1 MYSETWRV
9 IASNHPSLA
18 GHFPGDPIVPGV
30 VILEEVIQAL
40 EGWRSGCRL
49 EGVPAVKFLA
59 PLRPEEVFTI
69 RLALQGAH
77 SVSFECRRQGRLLA
91 QGQLEVSFK
100 DTM

>member
-30 VILEEVIQAL
+30 VILEEVVQVL
-40 EGWRSGCRL
+40 EGWRSNCRL
-49 EGVPAVKFLA
+49 EGVPAVKFLV

-69 RLALQGAH
+69 RLSRQGERL
-77 SVSFECRRQGRLLA
+77 VSFECRRQGQLLVR
-91 QGQLEVSFK
+91 GQLDVSFK
-100 DTM
+100 DTV